1 VSHRKTFVDAGVLI
15 AAARGKDAE
24 AAQAMRILDDPNRE
38 FVSSPFLKLE
48 ILPKPIYEKRH
59 AEVEFYQAFFD
70 AVVHW
75 ADSVEDITRDAYVE
89 ASKCGLSAMDA
100 LHVAAAASAG
110 AVDLITTE
118 KAEKPIH
125 RVNSVK
131 VLSIHSAKNPK

>member
-1 VSHRKTFVDAGVLI
+1 MSPRKTFVDAGVLI
-15 AAARGKDAE
+15 AAARGKDDVAV
-24 AAQAMRILDDPNRE
+24 QAMEILDDPDRE

-70 AVVHW
+70 SVAHW
-75 ADSVEDITRDAYVE
+75 ANSVEEISKNADTE
-89 ASKCGLSAMDA
+89 ACKCGLSAMDA

-125 RVNSVK
+125 RVNAVN
-131 VLSIHSAKNPK
+131 VLSIHSVKKPK

>member
-15 AAARGKDAE
+15 AAARGKDDVAV
-24 AAQAMRILDDPNRE
+24 QAMKILDDPNRE

-48 ILPKPIYEKRH
+48 ILPKPIYEKRQ
-59 AEVEFYQAFFD
+59 AEVEFYKTFFD
-70 AVVHW
+70 AVAHW
-75 ADSVEDITRDAYVE
+75 ANSVEDITKNAHAE
-89 ASKCGLSAMDA
+89 ACKWGLNAMDA

-125 RVNSVK
+125 RVNSVN